1 MTVVHNA
8 STTLPATAGTFDI
21 PFSGGTPFTY
31 TGGGLYVAYDWGQY
45 TGTKATVTIELAT
58 GQTCDMLQAES
69 DAAPPATLECINLG
83 ARPETRLSVG
93 PNLADAGVRALYSL
107 GSLPRDVDLGRTF
120 QARVT
125 NDGNIDLMSLPV
137 TLSITGADSF
147 TDTQIISLPSC
158 TSTTVTF
165 AAFTPSA
172 LGSCS
177 ATVSV
182 PGADG
187 NSANDSLSHALE
199 ITPNICSYQYPGPP
213 AGAGIGSSGGTAEL
227 VARFNSADATEI
239 NSVIA
244 EFARASAATY
254 RVTVYRDDGSGAPGA
269 QLYLDSA
276 DRTIDAAGTVT
287 IALPGPIAVGPGDFF
302 VGVRQTNTV
311 NMTLGISGEQPLRP
325 GTFFVS
331 RNGGAFSDFAP
342 GLPYKPNIGAVL
354 GACPTMTVSPS
365 SLPSGTAGV
374 AYSDVN
380 FSQTGSEAAI
390 TWSEDGALPTGMSF
404 SAGVL
409 SGTPT
414 QTGSFPITVTATDAN
429 SCTGSQSLT
438 LTIDCPTIIVS
449 PSSLANG
456 TAGVAYTPVTFNQTS
471 GVGAIGWTETG
482 TLPAGMGFD
491 ASTAT
496 LSGTPTQTGSFPIT
510 VTATDANSC
519 TGSQSLTLV
528 IACPPIDLAP
538 SNLPGGTVGTSY
550 TQSVT
555 ASSGIAPYTYEV
567 TSGALP
573 TGLTL
578 SSGGLLAGSPL
589 VPGTFDFTVTA
600 TDANRCAGSRA
611 YTVGVVCPTIT
622 VSPASLPSALEGNSY
637 TQTLSAGPLSGAYAF
652 TAPPGSLP
660 PGLALDPT
668 TGTLTGIPTAAGT
681 FPFVVTATH
690 VQSGCSGTRSYS
702 IAVTCPTI
710 AVLPAGLPTPV
721 IGLPYSQQF
730 SVTGTSSACTYAVT
744 AGTLPA
750 GLSLSPSGLLSGT
763 PISTAVA
770 AFTVTATDAG
780 GCTGSRSYT
789 VSPANLFFQ
798 DDQGRSRFCLNAK
811 TGDYVWQIMAGP
823 AAGLYAGVANI
834 INGGARIISKPGATQ
849 TLNVTYDALRRR
861 ASGYFFTASGA
872 YSGLA
877 DSNTSNNTGGCS

>member
-1 MTVVHNA
+1 MISTSYARGVYVIRASEITASGLAGGAVLTGIGWDYRTAPGQTGTAPLVVYLQNTSDTANGKSTDWATAISGMTVVHNA
-8 STTLPATAGTFDI
+8 STTLPAAAGTFDI
-21 PFSGGTPFTY
+21 PFSGGAPFTY
-31 TGGGLYVAYDWGQY
+31 TGGGLYVAYDWGEY

-58 GQTCDMLQAES
+58 GQACDMLQAQS

-147 TDTQIISLPSC
+147 TDTRIISLPSC
-158 TSTTVTF
+158 TSATVTF
-165 AAFTPSA
+165 AAFTPSV
-172 LGSCS
+172 LGGCS

-182 PGADG
+182 PGGDG
-187 NSANDSLSHALE
+187 YSANDSLSHALE

-227 VARFNSADATEI
+227 VARFNSADATEVT
-239 NSVIA
+239 SVIA

-269 QLYLDSA
+269 LLYLDSA

-331 RNGGAFSDFAP
+331 RNGGAFTDFAP

-354 GACPTMTVSPS
+354 GACPTITVSPS

-374 AYSDVN
+374 AYADVT
-380 FSQTGSEAAI
+380 FSQTGSETAI

-438 LTIDCPTIIVS
+438 V
-449 PSSLANG
+449 
-456 TAGVAYTPVTFNQTS
+456 
-471 GVGAIGWTETG
+471 
-482 TLPAGMGFD
+482 
-491 ASTAT
+491 
-496 LSGTPTQTGSFPIT
+496 
-510 VTATDANSC
+510 
-519 TGSQSLTLV
+519 V
-528 IACPPIDLAP
+528 IACPAIDLAP

-567 TSGALP
+567 TSGAQP
-573 TGLTL
+573 AGLTL

-637 TQTLSAGPLSGAYAF
+637 TQTLSAGPLSGAYTFAS
-652 TAPPGSLP
+652 PPGSLP

-710 AVLPAGLPTPV
+710 EVLPAGLPTPV
-721 IGLPYSQQF
+721 VGLPYRQQF

-763 PISTAVA
+763 PISAAVA
-770 AFTVTATDAG
+770 TFAVTATDAG

-811 TGDYVWQIMAGP
+811 TGDYVWQIVTGP
-823 AAGLYAGVANI
+823 AAGLYAGVANV
-834 INGGARIISKPGATQ
+834 INGGAKIISKPGATQ

-861 ASGYFFTASGA
+861 ASGYFFAASGA
-872 YSGLA
+872 YSALA